1 MKRALLLVAVL
12 STFAAA
18 AAKREASQAPDPEAM
33 TKAWQAFASPNA
45 NHEKLAKMAGNWTT
59 KTTFWAAPGAPPQE
73 SEGTA
78 ELQMIL
84 GGRYLE
90 QRHHGSLMG
99 QPFEG
104 LGYTGYDNLKRK
116 YVTTWMDN
124 FGTSILVMTGSL
136 DASGKVLRSQ
146 GTMDEIM
153 TGKPQKLKD
162 AVTLVDDDHFTY
174 DLWTADPKGRLA
186 KTMEI
191 AYTRAK

>member
-1 MKRALLLVAVL
+1 MKRALFLVAVL
-12 STFAAA
+12 SMSAAA
-18 AAKREASQAPDPEAM
+18 ANRDAQPPDAAAM
-33 TKAWQAFASPNA
+33 TKAWQAFAAPNA
-45 NHEKLAKMAGNWTT
+45 NHEKLAKMAGSWTT
-59 KTTFWAAPGAPPQE
+59 QTAFWAAPGAPPQV
-73 SEGTA
+73 SVGTA
-78 ELQMIL
+78 ELKMIL

-90 QRHHGSLMG
+90 QRQTGKLMG

-136 DASGKVLRSQ
+136 DPSGKVLRSQ
-146 GTMDEIM
+146 GAMDEIM

-162 AVTLVDDDHFTY
+162 AVTLVDDDHFKY
-174 DLWTADPKGRLA
+174 ELWMAGPDGKMA

-191 AYTRAK
+191 AYARKK